1 MIFSKLSVGQKLW
14 SITLL
19 VFIGTA
25 VIAMLSLFSL
35 RSSLLQDRQ
44 LQTQY
49 LVDSAYSTLN
59 DFYQQSKKGVMSDSV
74 AREQALKNI
83 SALRYGDNGYFWV
96 NDMQAR
102 MVMHPIKPQLNGK
115 DLTQLADAKG
125 KKIFVEFVNVVKQ
138 NGSGF
143 VDYQWAKPGTENG
156 APKLSFVK
164 GFKPWDMVIGTGIYI
179 DDVDEIYYQQAW
191 QYGSIS
197 ALIIL
202 AVLIFSGLLIR
213 DIKMPIESL
222 QVTMAQVQQEKD
234 LTQRIKVVRRDEL
247 GKMGN
252 SFNQMLEQ
260 FRDALSHI
268 SHSVSELNITGR
280 EMRDIS
286 SRTNGGIQ
294 RQQQQTE
301 FLVSAMEQMVIAT
314 DEVAQ
319 AAVNASDAAQN
330 ADIAAGK
337 GEHRVQNIIT
347 SINHLAAD
355 VTQSASVMD
364 ELKGDVSNISSI
376 LEVIRGIADQTNLL
390 ALNAAIEAARAGE
403 QGRGFAVVSDEVRTL
418 AHRTSEATEEIQ
430 EMIGQLQ
437 QRSDQA
443 GTAMEKGRVD
453 ADQSVKEVFE
463 AGEALKAIHLSVTE
477 INDMNAQIATA
488 AEEQTAVANEMKNS
502 IQEIN
507 DVATNTATDSREIQL
522 VSKNLEKLTDESH
535 LLVKQFVV

>member
-35 RSSLLQDRQ
+35 RTSLLQDRQ

-59 DFYQQSKKGVMSDSV
+59 DFYQQSKKGVMSDTD
-74 AREQALKNI
+74 ARKQALKNI
-83 SALRYGDNGYFWV
+83 SVLRYGDNGYFWV

-115 DLTQLADAKG
+115 DLSQLADSNG
-125 KKIFVEFVNVVKQ
+125 KKIFVEFVDIVKQ

-143 VDYQWAKPGTENG
+143 VDYRWAKPGTENG

-164 GFKPWDMVIGTGIYI
+164 GFDPWDMVIGTGIYI

-197 ALIIL
+197 ALVIL
-202 AVLIFSGLLIR
+202 AVLILSWLLIR

-222 QVTMAQVQQEKD
+222 QATMAQVQQEKD

-268 SHSVSELNITGR
+268 SHSVSELNITGG

-319 AAVNASDAAQN
+319 AAVNAADAAQN
-330 ADIAAGK
+330 ADIAAEK
-337 GEHRVQNIIT
+337 GEHRVRNIIA

-507 DVATNTATDSREIQL
+507 DVATNTATDSQEIQL
-522 VSKNLEKLTDESH
+522 VSENLEKLTDQSH